1 MALCLRCGAST
12 ELHDNGVPVCLEC
25 SDAGDTNRKPPNSDQ
40 IRTALVGSMVEATR
54 KVSEAN
60 QEFSETLGTFPSG
73 LPHADGVQRSKNTSN
88 KLNLARK
95 ETMTAHNRLND
106 FIERGIV
113 PEDLKRR
120 S

>member
-1 MALCLRCGAST
+1 MLRCGGGT
-12 ELHDNGVPVCLEC
+12 Y
-25 SDAGDTNRKPPNSDQ
+25 RKPPNSDQ
-40 IRTALVGSMVEATR
+40 IRTALVSSIVQATR

-60 QEFSETLGTFPSG
+60 QEFSEILDKFPSG
-73 LPHADGVQRSKNTSN
+73 LPHPDGVQRIKTASN
-88 KLNLARK
+88 KLSLARK
-95 ETMTAHNRLND
+95 EMMTAHKRLND